1 VEEVLPALQQA
12 SDAQGNQ
19 VMADAVARTAGGGG
33 GGSSKDGGE
42 PGFGGKLLNFYH
54 GVIAEMKKVT
64 WPDRPQVQQATIQII
79 LFVLALGAVISI
91 LDLILQ
97 GVLIKGIPSLFAG
110 R

>member
-1 VEEVLPALQQA
+1 
-12 SDAQGNQ
+12 
-19 VMADAVARTAGGGG
+19 MADVVARTGGPGTP
-33 GGSSKDGGE
+33 SAPE
-42 PGFGGKLLNFYH
+42 PSVVSRLVTFYH

-79 LFVLALGAVISI
+79 LFVLALGAVISV